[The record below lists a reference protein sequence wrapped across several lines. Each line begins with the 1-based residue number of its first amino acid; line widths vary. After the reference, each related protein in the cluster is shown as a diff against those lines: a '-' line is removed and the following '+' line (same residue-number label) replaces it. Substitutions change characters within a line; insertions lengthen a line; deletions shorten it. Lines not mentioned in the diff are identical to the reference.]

1 MPQSCFFCKA
11 RNPRWFCSLSP
22 QSLTDLNAM
31 STHTVLPMGNTVF
44 REGQASRSVSAVLHR
59 PDQAH
64 QVLKKWPDVTGKD
77 CRSRRCA
84 GVRRGTFKDAYEVT
98 TLATEHTQSAT
109 FEQQYFLDFIQHHAE
124 GSLHAAESLSKYFH
138 NGTGACDAGH
148 IQTSVITLCLRR
160 LGQTARGQASLRDK
174 KTVKPLIEPLR

>member
-11 RNPRWFCSLSP
+11 RKPRWFCSLSP

-44 REGQASRSVSAVLHR
+44 REGQASRSVSVVLHR

-64 QVLKKWPDVTGKD
+64 QVLKKWPDVTGKNS
-77 CRSRRCA
+77 RSRRCA
-84 GVRRGTFKDAYEVT
+84 GVERGTFKGAYEVT
-98 TLATEHTQSAT
+98 TLAIEHTQSAT
-109 FEQQYFLDFIQHHAE
+109 FEQQHFLDFIRHHAE

-148 IQTSVITLCLRR
+148 IQTSVIALCLWR
-160 LGQTARGQASLRDK
+160 LGQTARGHKQVFG
-174 KTVKPLIEPLR
+174 T